1 MSQPGT
7 VANQILDVVR
17 LNPECTME
25 DLIHHFPELPWPEVL
40 YEVQQLSRSGQL
52 RMTESSVGFTTTLRV
67 P

>member
-25 DLIHHFPELPWPEVL
+25 ELIHHFPWPEVL

-52 RMTESSVGFTTTLRV
+52 RMTESSIGFTTTLRV